1 MKGFIS
7 VRDVLHIHKKGEDDK
22 CLMRTLY
29 HHVGSPKILVRYQKL
44 YREVTVVGDKY
55 YLYL

>member
-7 VRDVLHIHKKGEDDK
+7 VRDTLHIQKKGEGDK
-22 CLMRTLY
+22 CLKRTLY
-29 HHVGSPKILVRYQKL
+29 HHVGSSKILVRYQKL
-44 YREVTVVGDKY
+44 YRDVTIVGGKY